1 MMPADRS
8 LRNSITDLPGVE
20 VGHSTVAEGD
30 VQTGVTVIL
39 PCPPSVRHRKFSL
52 GVYAAGG
59 ALAWTGVEVA
69 EDFGTLASPI
79 VLCNATSVG
88 AAYDALI
95 TRGHKRDPELPV
107 DDCWPP
113 IVVGIDDGYLNDLRR
128 RRVKHDDV
136 LAACQ
141 AARGDVPA
149 SGSVGIG
156 RGLVALGVKGGVGDA
171 SAAARVGE
179 NGFVVGVLL
188 VANGGAPRGA
198 GAVRAA
204 SPGFVAIV
212 ATDAPLFPAELRLL
226 GEAAFR
232 GIDAAVT
239 IGGEEGRLA
248 LAFSVA
254 NTIEGS
260 LTAPPGRLY
269 EAQRVGEDG
278 LGVIFDAAA
287 RAARAAL
294 GKALGEAT
302 AVTGRKGRTVE
313 KAPAEVMASLGL
325 AGRREETKRQP

>member
-1 MMPADRS
+1 MPAERT
-8 LRNSITDLPGVE
+8 LRNSITDVSGVE
-20 VGHSTVAEGD
+20 VAHLTVAEGD
-30 VQTGVTVIL
+30 VQTGVTVVM
-39 PCPPSVRHRKFSL
+39 PCPPSVWHRKFSL
-52 GVYAAGG
+52 GAYAAGG
-59 ALAWTGVEVA
+59 GLSWTGVEVA
-69 EDFGTLASPI
+69 EDFGTFASPI

-107 DDCWPP
+107 DDGWPP

-136 LAACQ
+136 LAACE
-141 AARGDVPA
+141 AARGEPPA
-149 SGSVGIG
+149 CGSVGVG
-156 RGLVALGVKGGVGDA
+156 RGLVALGFKGGVGDA
-171 SAAARVGE
+171 AAAARVGSDA
-179 NGFVVGVLL
+179 FVVGVLL
-188 VANGGAPRGA
+188 AANGGAPRGTS
-198 GAVRAA
+198 AVRVV

-226 GEAAFR
+226 GEAAIR

-254 NTIEGS
+254 NTIDGS

-269 EAQRVGEDG
+269 EARRLGDDG
-278 LGVIFDAAA
+278 LGPLFDAAA
-287 RAARAAL
+287 RASRAAL

-313 KAPAEVMASLGL
+313 KAHAEIVASLAF
-325 AGRREETKRQP
+325 AGR

>member
-1 MMPADRS
+1 MPADRT
-8 LRNSITDLPGVE
+8 LRNSITDVSGVE
-20 VGHSTVAEGD
+20 VAHLTVAEGD
-30 VQTGVTVIL
+30 VQTGVTVVL
-39 PCPPSVRHRKFSL
+39 PCPPSVRHRKFSF
-52 GVYAAGG
+52 GAYAAGG

-69 EDFGTLASPI
+69 EDFGTSASPI

-107 DDCWPP
+107 DDGWPP
-113 IVVGIDDGYLNDLRR
+113 VVVGIDDGYLNDLRR

-136 LAACQ
+136 LAACE
-141 AARGDVPA
+141 AARGDAPA
-149 SGSVGIG
+149 CGSVGVG
-156 RGLVALGVKGGVGDA
+156 RGLVALGYKGGVGDA
-171 SAAARVGE
+171 SAAARLGADA
-179 NGFVVGVLL
+179 FVVGVLL
-188 VANGGAPRGA
+188 AANGGAPRGA
-198 GAVRAA
+198 SAVRAV

-212 ATDAPLFPAELRLL
+212 ATDAPLFPAELRWL
-226 GEAAFR
+226 GEAALR
-232 GIDAAVT
+232 GVDAAVT

-254 NTIEGS
+254 NAIDGS

-269 EAQRVGEDG
+269 EARRLGDDG
-278 LGVIFDAAA
+278 LGLLFDAAS

-313 KAPAEVMASLGL
+313 KAPAEIVASL
-325 AGRREETKRQP
+325 AFVGRRS